1 MTTNGPSWPE
11 IADVRHSWATI
22 AQIVQELQNRGVDK
36 AVELK
41 ATPGELLMAANCL
54 VLNIVWQG
62 MPKADRGDRHVV
74 AEYLR
79 LQQKIFTNEYR
90 AGLIELEAHITEE
103 AN

>member
-1 MTTNGPSWPE
+1 MADGPAWPE
-11 IADVRHSWATI
+11 IVDVKHSWATI

-36 AVELK
+36 SVELK
-41 ATPGELLMAANCL
+41 ATPGEFLMAANCL

-62 MPKADRGDRHVV
+62 VPTADRDDRHVV

-90 AGLIELEAHITEE
+90 NGLIELEAQITQE